1 MSHAHFHA
9 QSSARRFGGAPDD
22 YLAIHQWFD
31 ATKEMW
37 ADARHRALRHHSQ
50 GIFECER
57 RFGVTIPNSAGKN
70 VPVRLIGEQ
79 HVMEDCGGIIPTI
92 ADWLSAIRFE
102 PWMNFGYRR
111 SLAVEHGDMA
121 APVPNARRANKPPT
135 GVIQSAHTARPS
147 NVAPESSAP
156 EPSARDI
163 TCIRRRVATHASL
176 EF

>member
-1 MSHAHFHA
+1 MRYFHA
-9 QSSARRFGGAPDD
+9 QSSARRFGGAPGD

-57 RFGVTIPNSAGKN
+57 QFGVTILNSAGKD

-111 SLAVEHGDMA
+111 SLAVEHGEMD
-121 APVPNARRANKPPT
+121 APVPTARRVNETPA
-135 GVIQSAHTARPS
+135 GVIQSAHEVRP
-147 NVAPESSAP
+147 NTVAPDSSARHAIRVRR
-156 EPSARDI
+156 SA
-163 TCIRRRVATHASL
+163 TTHAPL

>member
-57 RFGVTIPNSAGKN
+57 QFGVTIPNSAGKN

-79 HVMEDCGGIIPTI
+79 HVMEDCGGIIPAI

-121 APVPNARRANKPPT
+121 APVPTARRVNETPA
-135 GVIQSAHTARPS
+135 GVIQAAYEARP
-147 NVAPESSAP
+147 NTVAPESSAHHITRVRR
-156 EPSARDI
+156 SA
-163 TCIRRRVATHASL
+163 ATHAPL

>member
-37 ADARHRALRHHSQ
+37 ADARHRALRHHCQ

-57 RFGVTIPNSAGKN
+57 QFGVTIPNSAGKD

-121 APVPNARRANKPPT
+121 APVPNARRANESPA
-135 GVIQSAHTARPS
+135 GVIQSAPTARPS
-147 NVAPESSAP
+147 NAAPESSA
-156 EPSARDI
+156 RDI
-163 TCIRRRVATHASL
+163 TRVRRRVATHASL